1 MSSWTTEEDKRE
13 KIFKIG
19 RVQEMIQETYKLY
32 ENQSVTAH
40 YKKGYEERGSMCPP
54 SMAMY
59 GPSNRERKRCQVSEL
74 LADEY
79 AVNNILSVPTDRMQ
93 TPEEALEL
101 SIWSPY
107 TTFNMSILR
116 FCINWNPGFYGCA
129 TLVRLSWMRPFVEI
143 LSLSAQHSLPG

>member
-13 KIFKIG
+13 KIFSIA

-40 YKKGYEERGSMCPP
+40 YEKGYEERGSLCPP

-59 GPSNRERKRCQVSEL
+59 GPSNRKRKFFHKYNKRCKVSEL

-79 AVNNILSVPTDRMQ
+79 AINNISSVPAERTQ

-107 TTFNMSILR
+107 NGLNLSILR
-116 FCINWNPGFYGCA
+116 FCWKTIC
-129 TLVRLSWMRPFVEI
+129 I
-143 LSLSAQHSLPG
+143 

>member
-13 KIFKIG
+13 KIFSIA

-40 YKKGYEERGSMCPP
+40 YEKGYEERGSMCPP

-59 GPSNRERKRCQVSEL
+59 GPSNRKRKRCQVSEL

-79 AVNNILSVPTDRMQ
+79 AVNNISSVPTDRTQ
-93 TPEEALEL
+93 TPKEALEL

-116 FCINWNPGFYGCA
+116 FCI
-129 TLVRLSWMRPFVEI
+129 
-143 LSLSAQHSLPG
+143 

>member
-1 MSSWTTEEDKRE
+1 MFTNNAKAVQASIVSSWKTEEDKRE

-40 YKKGYEERGSMCPP
+40 YEKGYEERGSMCPP

-59 GPSNRERKRCQVSEL
+59 GPSNRKRKFFHKYNKRCKVSEL

-79 AVNNILSVPTDRMQ
+79 AVNNISSVPTDRTQ

-107 TTFNMSILR
+107 NTFNMSILR
-116 FCINWNPGFYGCA
+116 FC
-129 TLVRLSWMRPFVEI
+129 
-143 LSLSAQHSLPG
+143 